1 VSAHAPHLG
10 QPILHV
16 GTSLR
21 TARAAMVLLHGRGA
35 TADGVLDL
43 AQALDIDGVAHFA
56 PQAAGNTWYP
66 NRFIAPI
73 ESNEPGISS
82 AMYMLDDLLLAILEA
97 GIPNERIVLLGFSQG
112 GCLALEYAARHARRY
127 GGVVGLSA
135 GLIGP
140 DGTPRDYPGS
150 FDGAPVF
157 LGCSDADAHIPLPRV
172 HETAEAFTRLRA
184 EVDVRI
190 YPGMGHVVN
199 ADELDAVRG
208 ILGRLTGRAGGDGAG
223 SERRA
228 AAFTRA
234 GFLSGL

>member
-35 TADGVLDL
+35 TADGILDL
-43 AQALDIDGVAHFA
+43 AQVFDIDGVAYFA

-82 AMYMLDDLLLAILEA
+82 AMYMLDDLLRAIVEA
-97 GIPNERIVLLGFSQG
+97 GIPGEGIVLLGFSQG
-112 GCLALEYAARHARRY
+112 GCVALEYAARHARRY

-140 DGTPRDYPGS
+140 EGTPRDYAGT
-150 FDGAPVF
+150 FDGTPVF
-157 LGCSDADAHIPLPRV
+157 LGCSDVDPHIPLPRV
-172 HETAEAFTRLRA
+172 RESAEVCTRLGA
-184 EVDVRI
+184 QVDVRI

-199 ADELDAVRG
+199 PDELDAVRG
-208 ILGRLTGRAGGDGAG
+208 ILGRLTGPPDGDGAP
-223 SERRA
+223 SERRTA
-228 AAFTRA
+228 ASSRA